1 MTLTYGRGAA
11 LVTGGSGGIG
21 SAVVAALATAGL
33 PVAFTYHSRPE
44 AAAALVRAQEGTA
57 RVKAYAL
64 SSSRLRDALDL
75 IEKVS
80 SDLEP
85 VRFVVC
91 CAGISQDRAFH
102 TLSEDDWHRIIDT
115 NLAGAIAVARAAAT
129 PLMKAGFGRIV
140 FLGSVSGLRGI
151 KGHTVYA
158 ATKAALH
165 GLTRSLGQECAPF
178 GVTVNTVAPGFI
190 DTPML
195 ATATG
200 KSRAAWIDRIP
211 MRRLGRPDE
220 VAHVVAFL
228 LSEQAAY
235 VTGQVWVVDGGISL

>member
-1 MTLTYGRGAA
+1 MTLTYGRGSA

-33 PVAFTYHSRPE
+33 PVAFTYNSRPE
-44 AAAALVRAQEGTA
+44 AAAAVVRAHEGTA
-57 RVKAYAL
+57 RVKAYPL
-64 SSSRLRDALDL
+64 STSRLRDSVDL
-75 IEKVS
+75 IAKAS

-91 CAGISQDRAFH
+91 CAGISQERAFH
-102 TLSEDDWHRIIDT
+102 TLSEEDWSRIIDT
-115 NLAGAIAVARAAAT
+115 NLAGAIAVARAAAA

-151 KGHTVYA
+151 KGHTVYS

-190 DTPML
+190 DTAML
-195 ATATG
+195 ETAPE
-200 KSRAAWIDRIP
+200 KSRKTWIDRIP
-211 MRRLGRPDE
+211 VRRLGRPDE

-235 VTGQVWVVDGGISL
+235 VTGQVWVVDGGLSL